1 MSARS
6 PSNAKFQSIA
16 KSPSIAD
23 SSNSAKS
30 PSIAN
35 FQSSASSWKIA
46 NFPSITKKS
55 FTLIEVMVAVWIVA
69 TVFLS
74 LVTLHLQNIQAVRRT
89 VETAIALSIAMEYS
103 TLTYIETKH
112 NIEIQ
117 SSVESRWTDWE
128 IESDVVDF
136 STLIST
142 IVPLNIQV
150 PPVPYFKVR
159 SPSGVEIEFLGR

>member
-1 MSARS
+1 MVRE
-6 PSNAKFQSIA
+6 KGKRTI
-16 KSPSIAD
+16 
-23 SSNSAKS
+23 SSLTSQNL
-30 PSIAN
+30 
-35 FQSSASSWKIA
+35 
-46 NFPSITKKS
+46 KKS

-74 LVTLHLQNIQAVRRT
+74 LITLHLQNIQAVRRT
-89 VETAIALSIAMEYS
+89 VETAIAHSLAMEYS

-112 NIEIQ
+112 NVDIG
-117 SSVESRWTDWE
+117 STVESHWSDWE
-128 IESDVVDF
+128 LETDVVDF
-136 STLIST
+136 SSLIST